1 MTASCG
7 PCPTMGRTSHRV
19 SPENRDML
27 YGFRRR
33 LICRSSARLPRN
45 VWRRPSTPYR
55 AREDQLDGE
64 SFRAAPSTTHDP
76 RSTPHFSCWR
86 RGGIMSPYRARRPL
100 LRVGALL
107 SLALLGCA
115 PASARTGAPR
125 AAAGMRAISQQE
137 IDTNEARYTTAYE
150 LVRALRPGMLTAR
163 GATRAVQSA

>member
-1 MTASCG
+1 
-7 PCPTMGRTSHRV
+7 
-19 SPENRDML
+19 
-27 YGFRRR
+27 
-33 LICRSSARLPRN
+33 
-45 VWRRPSTPYR
+45 
-55 AREDQLDGE
+55 
-64 SFRAAPSTTHDP
+64 
-76 RSTPHFSCWR
+76 
-86 RGGIMSPYRARRPL
+86 MSPYRARRPL

-163 GATRAVQSA
+163 GATRAVQSAATSWPAAAGIKVYVDGIPFGGIASLAMISARDVRDVQWLSALDATTQFGTGNTAGAIVLTTRHGRR